1 MLGTEVGVRMSR
13 RVAELWEQ
21 GPEGVS
27 VRVTLSMACSGA
39 LRPPEGTST
48 PQSLLLAFLY
58 TLASVPT
65 QLTLGGLQTSKE
77 ANQLSPRQSEPKGIA
92 RVKQP
97 FSAFSLCLTKGG
109 VGRSNGHSSDARVK
123 LSGIE

>member
-1 MLGTEVGVRMSR
+1 MGARARGSVC
-13 RVAELWEQ
+13 
-21 GPEGVS
+21 EGDS
-27 VRVTLSMACSGA
+27 LHGLQWCLEAARGHLNTTVT
-39 LRPPEGTST
+39 T
-48 PQSLLLAFLY
+48 LAFLY

-109 VGRSNGHSSDARVK
+109 VGRSKGHSSGARVK